1 MAEIKTG
8 DFVIPG
14 DFLATA
20 EEFVPGDGAYEENG
34 KIYSSCTG
42 VVLVDVRTKHIS
54 VFSRTLG
61 PPALKRGDVVIG
73 RVEEVRDQSANVYI
87 GVLRGREDREL
98 PLPNMGAIH
107 VSQVHTRYVEEMR
120 RQFKPG
126 DIVRARVMN
135 ARRESVQLS
144 TAGDGLG
151 VIVAACSRCHSLLE
165 REDSKLRC
173 SECGNVESRKL
184 ASDYRQGAL

>member
-8 DFVIPG
+8 DFVVPG
-14 DFLATA
+14 DFLATT
-20 EEFVPGDGAYEENG
+20 EEFVPSEGAYEERG

-42 VVLVDVRTKHIS
+42 VVLVDVQTKHIS

-61 PPALKRGDVVIG
+61 PPALERGDMVVG
-73 RVEEVRDQSANVYI
+73 RIEEVRDQSANVYI

-98 PLPNMGAIH
+98 PLPNMGTIH
-107 VSQVHTRYVEEMR
+107 VSQVHTAYVKEMR
-120 RQFKPG
+120 HQFKPG
-126 DIVRARVMN
+126 DIVRAQVLN
-135 ARRESVQLS
+135 ARREPVQLS
-144 TAGDGLG
+144 TAGDDIG
-151 VIVAACSRCHSLLE
+151 VIVAACSRCRTLLE

-173 SECGNVESRKL
+173 PECGNLEFRKL